1 MEQLPKL
8 KVNMSTYRRLN
19 IQHKMD
25 ETMLKQK
32 HLLNLQTYKHREEIF
47 QKKVDRLKKSFEHI
61 QPYINDQQTLITS
74 NCFNRIKTHFHL
86 LKFSP
91 QSQER
96 LLSNHLPNIH
106 HRVNSNYQKTFEE
119 FLNQQIS
126 NEHKNQ
132 LKNNERKIILL
143 KEFDELKHTINDP
156 HSTLSVLAALSRAL
170 LYLDSEIKLK

>member
-8 KVNMSTYRRLN
+8 KVNMSTYRRLS

-25 ETMLKQK
+25 ETMLKQE
-32 HLLNLQTYKHREEIF
+32 HLLNLRTYKHREEMV
-47 QKKVDRLKKSFEHI
+47 QRKVDRLKKSFEHI
-61 QPYINDQQTLITS
+61 QPNINDQQTLITG
-74 NCFNRIKTHFHL
+74 NCFNRIQTHFHL
-86 LKFSP
+86 LNFSP
-91 QSQER
+91 QTQER

-106 HRVNSNYQKTFEE
+106 HRINSKSNEKKYFEA
-119 FLNQQIS
+119 QIS
-126 NEHKNQ
+126 NEHENQ

-170 LYLDSEIKLK
+170 LYLDSEIK